1 MIVWIGTTQEPT
13 NRLRKMRKR
22 LKNKRLYLVHI
33 WRTQDFHASLA
44 PMKET
49 IRSQGVKFG
58 EVSHH
63 LKTNAHLIF
72 GTGMSKKDT
81 LSWAAKKHD
90 EDPGNFLKNIG
101 FKQE

>member
-1 MIVWIGTTQEPT
+1 MSRNEFQKGHDWARQASQ
-13 NRLRKMRKR
+13 LA
-22 LKNKRLYLVHI
+22 
-33 WRTQDFHASLA
+33 TQDFHASLA

>member
-1 MIVWIGTTQEPT
+1 MSRDEFQKGHDWARQVSQ
-13 NRLRKMRKR
+13 LA
-22 LKNKRLYLVHI
+22 
-33 WRTQDFHASLA
+33 TQDFHASLA